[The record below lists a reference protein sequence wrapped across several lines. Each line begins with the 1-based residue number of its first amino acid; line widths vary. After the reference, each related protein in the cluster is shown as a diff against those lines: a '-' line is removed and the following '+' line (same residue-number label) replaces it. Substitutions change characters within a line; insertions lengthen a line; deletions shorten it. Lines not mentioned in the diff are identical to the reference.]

1 MSLLLLLLHNANA
14 QHSFPPP
21 PKKKNWREIVA
32 FLTIVLR
39 QNLPLI
45 FLRNF
50 PQNRL
55 FFPQICPLK
64 SHEFVFFLR
73 PIIGPVL

>member
-21 PKKKNWREIVA
+21 PKKEKLA
-32 FLTIVLR
+32 
-39 QNLPLI
+39 
-45 FLRNF
+45 RNCCFFNNCFTTKFVPNFPAKF

-64 SHEFVFFLR
+64 SHEFVFFCDLS
-73 PIIGPVL
+73 